1 MLKGATIH
9 FNFLFDESHL
19 WIASDESHMYCLIR
33 VTECFV
39 TNWDQNN
46 NGYGYGCSFVA
57 KLNWKKKFFLKKY
70 LCFLQII
77 HYLQK
82 KMIKKK
88 KFILIFFCL
97 LKKLYLQKMK
107 NIYIS
112 FEEYF
117 LSRKYIFILQKKH
130 FLIIKT
136 IFVKTSWWTQ

>member
-9 FNFLFDESHL
+9 FYFLFDESHL
-19 WIASDESHMYCLIR
+19 WIASDESHLYSLIH
-33 VTECFV
+33 VAECFV
-39 TNWDQNN
+39 TNWNQNN
-46 NGYGYGCSFVA
+46 NGYGYGYSFVA
-57 KLNWKKKFFLKKY
+57 KLNWKKNFFLKKY

-82 KMIKKK
+82 KIIKKK
-88 KFILIFFCL
+88 IILIFFCL

-117 LSRKYIFILQKKH
+117 LSRKYIFILRKNH
-130 FLIIKT
+130 FLIIKN
-136 IFVKTSWWTQ
+136 IFVKTSWRTQ